1 MLLENNLIKT
11 NEKEIATIMSN
22 FFININKNLDSKS
35 SKKCPT
41 KDLNSIVSEFDGH
54 IGIKKIKTFFR
65 DINVNDFDFET
76 VTMEDVKKEILNL
89 NLKEIFY

>member
-22 FFININKNLDSKS
+22 FFINITKNLDSKS

-54 IGIKKIKTFFR
+54 IGIKRSKHFFVISTSMTLTLKLSLWKMLR
-65 DINVNDFDFET
+65 
-76 VTMEDVKKEILNL
+76 KKS
-89 NLKEIFY
+89 